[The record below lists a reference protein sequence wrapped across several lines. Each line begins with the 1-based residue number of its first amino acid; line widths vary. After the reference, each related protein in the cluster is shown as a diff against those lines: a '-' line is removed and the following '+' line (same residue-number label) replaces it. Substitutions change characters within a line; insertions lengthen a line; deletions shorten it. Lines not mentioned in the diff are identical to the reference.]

1 MTEVLPARDHLAGSL
16 RPADSPE
23 GEEARRIGQGHQ
35 AEDRLGEAEVRLG
48 AAHPG
53 VDRPGHTAPG
63 ATSGHVAAGRMGAV
77 AVVDRQAVVEDRREA
92 VEGPLEEDR
101 PAGVDRREPDA
112 HGATSG
118 LASAGR
124 RGQRADI
131 PIQDFPG
138 DHHRALAWEKEKVQ
152 ASRLHRLDRRLR
164 REGSPGPL
172 NWVSP
177 RFWVR
182 L

>member
-1 MTEVLPARDHLAGSL
+1 ME
-16 RPADSPE
+16 
-23 GEEARRIGQGHQ
+23 
-35 AEDRLGEAEVRLG
+35 AEDRLG

-77 AVVDRQAVVEDRREA
+77 AVVDRQAAVVDRQAVVEDRREA
-92 VEGPLEEDR
+92 VEGPLGEVR

-118 LASAGR
+118 LVSAGR

-131 PIQDFPG
+131 LIQDFPG
-138 DHHRALAWEKEKVQ
+138 GHHRALAWEKEKVQ
-152 ASRLHRLDRRLR
+152 ANRLHRLDRRLR